1 MATKKAR
8 SAFVCGECG
17 SEHAK
22 WQGQCNAC
30 EAWNTLSRVNI
41 GPIAEPVRGFAGA
54 ASEVKRLADVKAEEV
69 ERIATGL
76 GELDRVLG
84 GGLVPGSMIL
94 IGGDPGAGKS
104 TLLLQVA
111 TMLAR
116 THKVLYVT
124 GEESLTQLAMRAHR
138 PTSSSPRALPSVCA
152 VVAELIGGRLKP
164 KGAAAVPT
172 FGEVAKQWT
181 SGELQQRYP
190 DQIKS
195 KRTAAEDVGRLTRY
209 VYPVLRDT
217 PIDCVTLDQCDN
229 GFFRLHGA
237 G

>member
-138 PTSSSPRALPSVCA
+138 LRLPVDEL
-152 VVAELIGGRLKP
+152 VVAAETI
-164 KGAAAVPT
+164 AET
-172 FGEVAKQWT
+172 
-181 SGELQQRYP
+181 
-190 DQIKS
+190 I
-195 KRTAAEDVGRLTRY
+195 AAEIEQRRPDLV
-209 VYPVLRDT
+209 
-217 PIDCVTLDQCDN
+217 ILDSIQVMQLSSVD
-229 GFFRLHGA
+229 
-237 G
+237 